1 MVGVGIFLI
10 LALVAGILGF
20 GGITEIGVAVARA
33 LFFVFMVSVLVGVLA
48 IGFAREMRD
57 ERGSSG
63 D

>member
-20 GGITEIGVAVARA
+20 GGITEIGAAVARA
-33 LFFVFMVSVLVGVLA
+33 LFFVFMVIVLVSVLA
-48 IGFAREMRD
+48 IGFTRELR
-57 ERGSSG
+57 EGPGSSG